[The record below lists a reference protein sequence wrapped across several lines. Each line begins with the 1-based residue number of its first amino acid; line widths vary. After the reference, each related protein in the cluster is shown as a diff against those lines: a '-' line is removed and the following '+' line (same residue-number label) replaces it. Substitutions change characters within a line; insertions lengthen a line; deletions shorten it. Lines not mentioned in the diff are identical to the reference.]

1 VEEFLKGENN
11 EDRRKRKLNTSIDRK
26 IYKGVF
32 NFIELKYN
40 NYKYALNIKN
50 IFLHLKIF
58 LHCKHITNYYDLFL
72 VNLNLDQAKKLFNFS
87 TTLPA

>member
-1 VEEFLKGENN
+1 MEEFLKGENN

-50 IFLHLKIF
+50 ISCPEMNNLKIF
-58 LHCKHITNYYDLFL
+58 LHCIHITN
-72 VNLNLDQAKKLFNFS
+72 
-87 TTLPA
+87 